1 MSTIS
6 GTGPDVVLVHGV
18 GVGPESFTRTAAAL
32 ADVGRRVHL
41 AVRPGYG
48 DAADVGDRAVGL
60 DRQVDMVISELEERK
75 EQSIVWVGVSGGA
88 TLGVIAAS
96 RRPAAIDCAVLHE
109 PLVGSTAA
117 ALHATVRMA
126 ARQLVTGPPRARRE
140 SDPCR

>member
-1 MSTIS
+1 M
-6 GTGPDVVLVHGV
+6 
-18 GVGPESFTRTAAAL
+18 
-32 ADVGRRVHL
+32 HL

-126 ARQLVTGPPRARRE
+126 ARQLAPVRAT
-140 SDPCR
+140 PAA